1 MAEARGAGVNML
13 VLRIFAPV
21 LIVVGVLGFVLPES
35 MAMTSGAA
43 PYNIFHIVF
52 GLIGLGCVASKQLSL
67 VRAFTIGFGAID
79 LYQAVA
85 SFAGLWPKALFQWK
99 TADDVLHIVIGLLLV
114 GVGVLADRATNAAP
128 QKA

>member
-43 PYNIFHIVF
+43 PYNVFHIIF
-52 GLIGLGCVASKQLSL
+52 GLVGLGCVASKQLTF

-85 SFAGLWPKALFQWK
+85 SFAGLWPKELFQWK

-114 GVGVLADRATNAAP
+114 GVGVLADRALATP